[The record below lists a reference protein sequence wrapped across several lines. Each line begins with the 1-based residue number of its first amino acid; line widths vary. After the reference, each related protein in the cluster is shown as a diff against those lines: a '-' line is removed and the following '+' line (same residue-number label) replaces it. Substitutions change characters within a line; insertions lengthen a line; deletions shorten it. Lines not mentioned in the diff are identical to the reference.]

1 MEQKER
7 IIQKIKALLQKTTER
22 GATKAEME
30 SALAKANQL
39 MTEHYIS
46 QFDLKQTTEKS
57 SLDFLVIQKTKS
69 KYDFTSFL
77 GSLGH
82 LFNCI
87 IMTTVNESTLSIF
100 GEPDEREL
108 VAYFYDMI
116 VNVGLKEKQ
125 LFQNSIEFEQEKK
138 HFPTKSIF
146 NAFLTGYSKS
156 VDYKIHLLIKE
167 RDNAISQE
175 TGLMKINQIEKVK
188 KTLEEKIGK
197 LPVREN
203 KRKAPMARKAFEKGV
218 EKGMKVNLTKAIPQ
232 SVQTG
237 QTTMNF

>member
-1 MEQKER
+1 MNQKTK
-7 IIQKIKALLQKTTER
+7 IINRIKALLEKTVDK
-22 GATKAEME
+22 GATRAEME

-46 QFDLKQTTEKS
+46 RYDLKQTNEKS
-57 SLDFLVIQKTKS
+57 TLDFLVIQKSKS
-69 KYDFTSFL
+69 KYDFVSFL

-87 IMTTVNESTLSIF
+87 IMTTVSESTLSIF

-116 VNVGLKEKQ
+116 VNVGLKEKE
-125 LFQNSIEFEQEKK
+125 LFQNSIVFQQEKQR
-138 HFPTKSIF
+138 FTTKSIF

-167 RDNAISQE
+167 RDNAISLE
-175 TGLMKINQIEKVK
+175 TGLMKINQIEKVM
-188 KTLEEKIGK
+188 KTLEEKVGK
-197 LPVREN
+197 LPVI
-203 KRKAPMARKAFEKGV
+203 KHKKKAPIARKSFEKGV

>member
-1 MEQKER
+1 MEQKEK
-7 IIQKIKALLQKTTER
+7 IIQKIKALLQKTTDR

-46 QFDLKQTTEKS
+46 QFDLKQTNES
-57 SLDFLVIQKTKS
+57 STLDFLIIEKSKS
-69 KYDFTSFL
+69 KYDFVSFL

-87 IMTTVNESTLSIF
+87 VMTTVNESTLTIF

-116 VNVGLKEKQ
+116 VNVGLKEKE
-125 LFQNSIEFEQEKK
+125 LFQNTTEFQQEKQ
-138 HFPTKSIF
+138 HFSTKQIF
-146 NAFLTGYSKS
+146 QSFINGYSRS

-167 RDNAISQE
+167 RDNTISQE
-175 TGLMKINQIEKVK
+175 TGLMKINQIERVK
-188 KTLEEKIGK
+188 IKLEEKIGK
-197 LPVREN
+197 VAVKTN
-203 KRKAPMARKAFEKGV
+203 KRKEPTANKAFAKGV
-218 EKGMKVNLTKAIPQ
+218 EKGMKINLTKGIPQ
-232 SVQTG
+232 SQQTS
-237 QTTMNF
+237 QTTMSF